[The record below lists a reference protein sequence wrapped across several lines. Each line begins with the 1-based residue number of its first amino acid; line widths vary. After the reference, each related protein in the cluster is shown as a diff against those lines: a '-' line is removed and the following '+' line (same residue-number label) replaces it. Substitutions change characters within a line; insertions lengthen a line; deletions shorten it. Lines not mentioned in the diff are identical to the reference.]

1 MKIATGVA
9 GVLGIA
15 TGAILA
21 LTPKRRLE
29 PSGAVGRW
37 LLGTNVGELFDRR
50 YTIERRVYRRHRIV
64 GGVVLAGAAAALTL
78 ILFLSIDPRSVPIRN
93 ALGPFEFR
101 TLVAVAATLALILVA
116 FGLCLLVRPSVLKAL
131 EAAANRWIDAS
142 ARAKRFEVSQ
152 LVLRAPR
159 LVGVLLLVGGFACLW
174 RV

>member
-15 TGAILA
+15 TGATLA
-21 LTPKRRLE
+21 LAPKRLFE
-29 PSGAVGRW
+29 PSEAVGRW
-37 LLGTNVGELFDRR
+37 LLGTDVGELFDRR

-78 ILFLSIDPRSVPIRN
+78 ILFLSIDPRSAPIRK
-93 ALGPFEFR
+93 ALGRFEFR
-101 TLVAVAATLALILVA
+101 TLVAVAATIACVLVV
-116 FGLCLLVRPSVLKAL
+116 FGLCLLVRPSLLKGL
-131 EAAANRWIDAS
+131 ETAANRWIDAS
-142 ARAKRFEVSQ
+142 ARAKRFDVSR

-159 LVGVLLLVGGFACLW
+159 LVGMLLLVGGFACLW